1 VKRPHIV
8 CIGGGT
14 GQAQVLRGLARYPVR
29 LASIVNVTDNGG
41 HSGFL
46 RQELGVPPMG
56 DIRNCLAAL
65 GQEGVVNDLMRARFR
80 KGKLDGTSVGNLM
93 LAAMTTQTGSLSRA
107 VGAMAEALGIREHRV
122 MPVSDGPTDIGAELD
137 NGKIV
142 RGEWQILLRKPRRPI
157 VRLFLDPPIDA
168 LPECTR
174 AIREADLIV
183 LCPGAL
189 MAAVISCLL
198 ARGVRQAIQQSRG
211 RLAHVC
217 NIMTMPGQT
226 DEFDATDHLEW
237 VARYSGRR
245 PDYFLLNT
253 NTPDESASR
262 PYRKLGSR
270 PVRDDLSGTN
280 HVKVVRGDFLWES
293 SLGDDRGGK
302 GIYLSLPHTI
312 RHDHQK
318 LSKALLRLARS

>member
-1 VKRPHIV
+1 M

-14 GQAQVLRGLARYPVR
+14 GQAQVLRGLSRYPVR
-29 LASIVNVTDNGG
+29 LTSIVNVTDNGG

-46 RQELGVPPMG
+46 RQELGIPPMG
-56 DIRNCLAAL
+56 DIRNCLGAL
-65 GQEGVVNDLMRARFR
+65 GQDGVLTDLLRTRFR

-93 LAAMTTQTGSLSRA
+93 LAALTSQLGSLSRA
-107 VGAMAEALGIREHRV
+107 VEAMSRALKIRDHRV
-122 MPVSDGPTDIGAELD
+122 LPVSNAPTDICAELD
-137 NGKIV
+137 DGQVV
-142 RGEWQILLRKPRRPI
+142 RGEWQILLRRPRRPI
-157 VRLFLDPPIDA
+157 VRLFHDPGIEA
-168 LPECTR
+168 LPECVR

-189 MAAVISCLL
+189 MAAVISCVL
-198 ARGVRQAIQQSRG
+198 ASGIRPAIQKSRA

-226 DEFDATDHLEW
+226 DGFDANDHLEW
-237 VARYSGRR
+237 VARYTGRR
-245 PDYFLLNT
+245 PDYFLVNT
-253 NTPDESASR
+253 HLPDEFAAR

-270 PVRDDLSGTN
+270 PVRDDLKGAN
-280 HVKVVRGDFLWES
+280 HVRVVRGDFLWKS

-302 GIYLSLPHTI
+302 GIYLSLPHSI

-318 LSKALLRLARS
+318 LSRALIRLARTR